1 MFLLSIQYHEL
12 PFPHS
17 CVFMFQAKELLEQNQ
32 LSLFVDSKLRSD
44 YNSTELEEMVQIAL
58 LCTMYRPCHRPKMSE
73 IVNMLEGGDRVAEKW
88 EAVKNIEDPNPDW
101 SSEFM
106 CIGINYNDDDQ
117 RNNSIELQAIELSGP
132 R

>member
-1 MFLLSIQYHEL
+1 
-12 PFPHS
+12 
-17 CVFMFQAKELLEQNQ
+17 MFQAKELLEQNQ